1 MNKVAFSLSLLL
13 LAAASAFATTHNI
26 ATEADLRNLS
36 ACNSADTVV
45 LTQDISMSNTDFTPL
60 CPGDGFKGV
69 FDGGNHTILNL
80 HITGN
85 VKTTK
90 YIAFIAFLGEGG
102 VLKNLSFETPI
113 ITAKEQ
119 GNGKVD
125 SASVA
130 VAVGALN
137 GGLVENAHVNGGRID
152 VIEGKNAGVDV
163 GGVAGTANSGT
174 ISETDGNVIIS
185 HKGNG
190 SAVVGGICGNV
201 TGEVTI
207 TSTFYDGDLPIAGA
221 GLNNITS
228 ATKYGALTVKEK
240 GSVKT
245 AVIDGAYTDSDVVE
259 ITEDVK
265 VDGVTLN
272 RTFNAGKV
280 ATLYVPFEIDAAK
293 VNGAAV
299 YKFKTVVKNEGDG
312 RWKFKVSTAETVKPN
327 IPYVILPTGTQ
338 VTFDITDP
346 VTLNTTTEGE
356 ATAANNWEFVG
367 AYQYEKFTINS
378 DNPIY
383 VFADKAQDGAKLGE
397 FVKIAEGAFINPMRA
412 YLVYHK
418 SEGMQKSARGNFGSG
433 IALPEELDIEIENEN
448 GIVVQTGSLNTVSGD
463 VRMDRWFD
471 LKGRRLNSRPTA
483 KGTYYKNGKRVVIK

>member
-13 LAAASAFATTHNI
+13 MAAASAFATTHNI
-26 ATEADLRNLS
+26 ATETDLRNLS
-36 ACNSADTVV
+36 ACNNADTVV
-45 LTQDISMSNTDFTPL
+45 LEDNITLSDADFTPL
-60 CPGDGFKGV
+60 CPNGFKGV
-69 FDGGNHTILNL
+69 FDGGNFTISNL

-102 VLKNLSFETPI
+102 VLKNLSFDTPI
-113 ITAKEQ
+113 ITAYEH

-137 GGLVENAHVNGGRID
+137 GGLVENVHVNGGHID
-152 VIEGKNAGVDV
+152 VTEGKNAGVDV

-174 ISETDGNVIIS
+174 ISETDGNVIIN

-201 TGEVTI
+201 TGEVI
-207 TSTFYDGDLPIAGA
+207 LISTSYDGELPVAGA
-221 GLNNITS
+221 GLDNIAS
-228 ATKYGALTVKEK
+228 ATKYGAITVKEK
-240 GSVKT
+240 GSTKT
-245 AVIDGAYTDSDVVE
+245 AVIDGVYSDEGAVE
-259 ITEDVK
+259 ITDDIV
-265 VDGVTLN
+265 VNGVVLN
-272 RTFNAGKV
+272 RTFNENKI
-280 ATLYVPFEIDAAK
+280 ATLFVPFEIDASK
-293 VNGAAV
+293 VVGATV
-299 YKFKTVVKNEGDG
+299 YKFKTVVKSDVDN

-327 IPYVILPTGTQ
+327 TPYVIVPEGTQ
-338 VTFDITDP
+338 VTFDITAP

-367 AYQYEKFTINS
+367 AYQYKKFTIDS

-383 VFADKAQDGAKLGE
+383 LFADQAQDGAKLGE

-418 SEGMQKSARGNFGSG
+418 SAAMQKSARGNFGSG
-433 IALPEELDIEIENEN
+433 IALPDELDIEIENEK
-448 GIVVQTGSLNTVSGD
+448 GVVVQTGTLNTVTGD

-471 LKGRRLNSRPTA
+471 LKGRKLNAKPTA
-483 KGTYYKNGKRVVIK
+483 KGTYYKNGKRVAIK